1 MAHRADTLEDKRAE
15 PAPHRGSLSSLQPR
29 TIAGLAGVA
38 LVLILFAG
46 DRALLAASGQGLG
59 APWLLT
65 FLLPGALAAH
75 LCRLRGMQSSAER
88 ESLRAGLLTA
98 HAAALVLL
106 VSLLVGVAGID
117 WAAYTAKAG
126 EEVGRAVREAAAP
139 ATITAALAA
148 VVVSYVG
155 CPLACLLG
163 GWLYTGVVALARRRR

>member
-1 MAHRADTLEDKRAE
+1 
-15 PAPHRGSLSSLQPR
+15 LQPG
-29 TIAGLAGVA
+29 TIAGVAGIALA
-38 LVLILFAG
+38 LLLFAS
-46 DRALLAASGQGLG
+46 DRASLAASGQGLG
-59 APWLLT
+59 APWLLS

-75 LCRLRGMQSSAER
+75 LCKLKGIEAATER

-106 VSLLVGVAGID
+106 VSLALGVAGID

-126 EEVGRAVREAAAP
+126 EEVGRAVREAAGP

-163 GWLYTGVVALARRRR
+163 GWLYTGVTALARKRR